1 MNRSEYNRLSSP
13 FLSHLARSLYL
24 FIIKPKSDA
33 SGRYTIDYAV
43 LIHELS
49 VFALDSNELI
59 YRPGT
64 EEVTAAILN
73 LVKIQLLTINAAL
86 DSEHFQNAV
95 VTVISKVHNSGEK
108 MASTARLRQRQ
119 HRFAMRA
126 DWLPSEQFAELAR
139 TGMLINHQYREAEIA
154 EFRSYWISRGSLNN
168 ESEWDYKFIQYLKRR
183 HSRTASITPIYTD
196 TIGLQNK

>member
-1 MNRSEYNRLSSP
+1 M
-13 FLSHLARSLYL
+13 
-24 FIIKPKSDA
+24 
-33 SGRYTIDYAV
+33 
-43 LIHELS
+43 
-49 VFALDSNELI
+49 
-59 YRPGT
+59 
-64 EEVTAAILN
+64 
-73 LVKIQLLTINAAL
+73 
-86 DSEHFQNAV
+86 

-139 TGMLINHQYREAEIA
+139 TGMLINHQYSEAEIA

>member
-108 MASTARLRQRQ
+108 MASTARL
-119 HRFAMRA
+119 
-126 DWLPSEQFAELAR
+126 
-139 TGMLINHQYREAEIA
+139 
-154 EFRSYWISRGSLNN
+154 SRGSLNN

>member
-73 LVKIQLLTINAAL
+73 LVKIQLLTINQQSSQFRRKDGFYSKAQTAPAPIRHEGRL
-86 DSEHFQNAV
+86 ASFG
-95 VTVISKVHNSGEK
+95 TVCGTGKNRHADQSSVQRGGNSGIQI
-108 MASTARLRQRQ
+108 LLDFP
-119 HRFAMRA
+119 RF
-126 DWLPSEQFAELAR
+126 PEQ
-139 TGMLINHQYREAEIA
+139 
-154 EFRSYWISRGSLNN
+154 
-168 ESEWDYKFIQYLKRR
+168 
-183 HSRTASITPIYTD
+183 
-196 TIGLQNK
+196 